1 VAKLIAALALALA
14 LALGAEAQT
23 IELVDPAGK
32 AHAIGLEDLKKLPP
46 REVTAKDPHGKEP
59 SLYRGTALWEVL
71 SLTGAPL
78 ESPLDRD
85 ALASTVRIEATDR
98 YQVAFSLAELDP
110 QTGSSDV
117 LLVWER
123 DGKPLD
129 APSAPF
135 RLVVPTDKR
144 GARWVRQ
151 VVRIRVGD

>member
-1 VAKLIAALALALA
+1 VAKLIALIVLS

-23 IELVDPAGK
+23 IELVDAAGK
-32 AHAIGLEDLKKLPP
+32 VQSIGLEDLKKLHP
-46 REVTAKDPHGKEP
+46 REVTAKDPHSKTP
-59 SLYRGTALWEVL
+59 SQYRGVALWEVL
-71 SLTGAPL
+71 SLAGVPSDSPL
-78 ESPLDRD
+78 ERD
-85 ALASTVRIEATDR
+85 TLASTVRVDATDR
-98 YQVAFSLAELDP
+98 YHVAFSLAELDP
-110 QTGSSDV
+110 QTGATDA
-117 LLVWER
+117 LLVFER